1 MMAPPARRILITADA
16 VGGVWTYA
24 TELSRGLCKRG
35 DEVTLVVLGPAP
47 RRDQLAPLHDI
58 HGLTIVPTD
67 LALEWMDPEGSDI
80 ANAQDRLLN
89 IAQRV
94 RPDIIHL
101 NSYREAI

>member
-47 RRDQLAPLHDI
+47 RRDQLAPLHAI
-58 HGLTIVPTD
+58 HGLTIVPSD
-67 LALEWMDPEGSDI
+67 LPLEWMDPEGADV
-80 ANAQDRLLN
+80 ACAQDRRRN
-89 IAQRV
+89 IVPPV
-94 RPDIIHL
+94 RPDVIH
-101 NSYREAI
+101 